1 MKNLNIYIFALL
13 SSLFLLMSCDKDN
26 EGTKY
31 TPADD
36 GVTFSGSKVSVT
48 VPASDS
54 YFEVYIMRANKK
66 GALDVPITISGA
78 SDIFT
83 YPSSVSFADGKG
95 MDTIRFSISEDVEI
109 GKAYPITISF
119 DKKYTSEITAAYN
132 SLAVTFQRDF
142 EYEPFG
148 VGHFYENVLDAAFG
162 TGLIDY
168 DVDVEKAI
176 GFEVYRIVNPYGF
189 EIHPLVEKGDV
200 KVNPCYLMIDAREA
214 DAVFVPLQSM
224 GIDFSY
230 GVMSMGSIYGNISQ
244 NIGAYPL
251 GTVSGKTINL
261 GYVYLSIP
269 GYNPFP
275 STGSKLVLP

>member
-26 EGTKY
+26 EGAKY

-48 VPASDS
+48 VPASEGS
-54 YFEVYIMRANKK
+54 FEVYIMRANKK
-66 GALDVPITISGA
+66 GALEVPINIEGA
-78 SDIFT
+78 SDFT
-83 YPSSVSFADGKG
+83 YPSSVNFHNGEG
-95 MDTIRFSISEDVEI
+95 IDTIRFSISEDVEI
-109 GKAYPITISF
+109 GKAYPIVISF

-132 SLAVTFQRDF
+132 SLTVTFQRDF
-142 EYEPFG
+142 EYESFG
-148 VGHFYENVLDAAFG
+148 TGHFYESVLDAAFG
-162 TGLIDY
+162 TGLVDY
-168 DVDVEKAI
+168 DVEVDKAI

-189 EIHPLVEKGDV
+189 EVHPLVEKGDE

-214 DAVFVPLQSM
+214 DAVFVSLQSM
-224 GIDFSY
+224 GIDFGY
-230 GVMSMGSIYGNISQ
+230 GVMSMGSIYGNISE

-275 STGSKLVLP
+275 SVGSKLVLP